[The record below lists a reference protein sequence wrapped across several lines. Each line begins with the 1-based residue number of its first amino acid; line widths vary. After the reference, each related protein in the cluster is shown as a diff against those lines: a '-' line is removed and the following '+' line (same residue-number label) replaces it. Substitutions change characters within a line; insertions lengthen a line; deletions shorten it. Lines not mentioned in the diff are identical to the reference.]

1 MDMSDQQITRMMER
15 YKKGLETKKQLYH
28 DVKKHDPE
36 FVAKNRERARLHYE
50 KNKEKKRQNYE
61 KNKERNKLLNLF
73 NYYKKKDMLDKL
85 QEKYPEKYKELVN
98 MGKIES

>member
-1 MDMSDQQITRMMER
+1 MEMTDEQITRMLER
-15 YKKGLETKKQLYH
+15 YKKGLEIKKQQYH

-36 FVAKNRERARLHYE
+36 FVARNRERARLHYE
-50 KNKEKKRQNYE
+50 NNKEKK
-61 KNKERNKLLNLF
+61 KHLNLF

-85 QEKYPEKYKELVN
+85 QDKYPEKYKQLQD